1 MVRLLLV
8 RHAATAWTAQGRFQ
22 GQTDVPL
29 SRHGRRQVA
38 ALAQRLRAETIH
50 ALYASDLQRAWET
63 AQAIA
68 TPHALCVQSEPRLR
82 EIAFGRWEG
91 LTYAEIQ
98 QRDAQRLAT
107 WEHDQLHIAPPEGE
121 TLLQMTERVRAAY
134 TSVVATG
141 QDKTVGLVAH
151 GGPLQVLLCLALGLP
166 PQAYWRF
173 AMAPAS
179 LSELCVYEQGAILT
193 SLNDTHHLHSSPLTD
208 AEGTEPSQT
217 RDHTIQ
223 SPRGSAET

>member
-8 RHAATAWTAQGRFQ
+8 RHGATVWTAQGRFQ

-29 SRHGRRQVA
+29 SPDGQRQVA
-38 ALAQRLRAETIH
+38 RLAQRLMTETMH

-63 AQAIA
+63 ARAIA
-68 TPHALCVQSEPRLR
+68 TSHALSVHPERRLR
-82 EIAFGRWEG
+82 EIAFGHWEG

-98 QRDAQRLAT
+98 QREAQRLAA
-107 WEHDQLHIAPPEGE
+107 WERDQLHSRPPGGE
-121 TLLQMTERVRAAY
+121 TLLQMTERVRAVY
-134 TSVVATG
+134 TSIVAAN

-166 PQAYWRF
+166 PQAYWQF
-173 AMAPAS
+173 AIAPAS

-193 SLNDTHHLHSSPLTD
+193 RLNDTCHLPAVEQGEASAPPLPLG
-208 AEGTEPSQT
+208 EG
-217 RDHTIQ
+217 
-223 SPRGSAET
+223 GG

>member
-29 SRHGRRQVA
+29 SRHGHRQVA

-68 TPHALCVQSEPRLR
+68 APHALCVQPEPHLR
-82 EIAFGRWEG
+82 EIAFGCWEG
-91 LTYAEIQ
+91 LTYTEIQ
-98 QRDAQRLAT
+98 QRDAPGLAA
-107 WEHDQLHIAPPEGE
+107 WECDQLHIAPPGGE
-121 TLLQMTERVRAAY
+121 TLRQLSERVRTVYAH
-134 TSVVATG
+134 VVSAS
-141 QDKTVGLVAH
+141 QDQTLGLVAH

-166 PQAYWRF
+166 SQAYWQF

-179 LSELCVYEQGAILT
+179 VSELCVYEQGAILIG
-193 SLNDTHHLHSSPLTD
+193 LNDTHHLHPLSPLPG
-208 AEGTEPSQT
+208 EG
-217 RDHTIQ
+217 
-223 SPRGSAET
+223 

>member
-29 SRHGRRQVA
+29 SPHGHRQVA
-38 ALAQRLRAETIH
+38 DLGRRLRAETIH

-68 TPHALCVQSEPRLR
+68 APHALCVQPEPYLR
-82 EIAFGRWEG
+82 EMAFGCWEG

-98 QRDAQRLAT
+98 QRDAPGLAA
-107 WEHDQLHIAPPEGE
+107 WECDQLHIAPPGGE
-121 TLLQMTERVRAAY
+121 TLLQLSERVRAVYAR
-134 TSVVATG
+134 VVSAS

-166 PQAYWRF
+166 PQAYWQL

-179 LSELCVYEQGAILT
+179 VSELCIYEQGAILI
-193 SLNDTHHLHSSPLTD
+193 SLNDTHHLHPSSLTE
-208 AEGTEPSQT
+208 AEGIEPSQA

-223 SPRGSAET
+223 SPRGSV